1 MLITQI
7 PVFDRN
13 DKWFAQNIFQV
24 LQSLDVI
31 LHKHLTLVLVD
42 LKDYGMGEE
51 VQMVAQMDS
60 FLVDDIV
67 AEDMHSVSC
76 VGAAD
81 TGGQIPTLVD
91 CIRGLKELE
100 LLDYSWIIEHTN
112 SIKD

>member
-1 MLITQI
+1 M
-7 PVFDRN
+7 
-13 DKWFAQNIFQV
+13 
-24 LQSLDVI
+24 
-31 LHKHLTLVLVD
+31 LVD

-67 AEDMHSVSC
+67 VEDKHSVSC

-81 TGGQIPTLVD
+81 TGGQSLTLVD

-100 LLDYSWIIEHTN
+100 LLDYSWIIEHTK
-112 SIKD
+112 SMKD

>member
-1 MLITQI
+1 M
-7 PVFDRN
+7 
-13 DKWFAQNIFQV
+13 
-24 LQSLDVI
+24 
-31 LHKHLTLVLVD
+31 LVD

-67 AEDMHSVSC
+67 AGDMHSVSC

-81 TGGQIPTLVD
+81 TGEQILNLVD
-91 CIRGLKELE
+91 CIMGLKELE